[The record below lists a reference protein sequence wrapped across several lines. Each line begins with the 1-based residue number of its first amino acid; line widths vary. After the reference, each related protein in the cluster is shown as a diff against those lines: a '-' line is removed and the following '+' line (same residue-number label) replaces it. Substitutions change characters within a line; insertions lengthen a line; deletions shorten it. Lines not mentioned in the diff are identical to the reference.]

1 MKRTSHITLTLLAGM
16 AVAFTTG
23 CHRHNER
30 RDCVDDSS
38 RLAGEQNCANA
49 ESLRHNGYVGPL
61 GYHWAYGGSSGGHI
75 GDVVVGGN
83 PMPGMGHAAGG
94 AGGVGRG
101 GFGAT
106 AGSGSGGSGGE

>member
-1 MKRTSHITLTLLAGM
+1 MKRTSHITLGLLAGM
-16 AVAFTTG
+16 ALAFTTG

-30 RDCVDDSS
+30 RDCVDDAS
-38 RLAGEQNCANA
+38 RLAGEQNCMDADNQ
-49 ESLRHNGYVGPL
+49 RKNGYMGHP

-83 PMPGMGHAAGG
+83 PVPGMGGA

-101 GFGAT
+101 GFGSS
-106 AGSGSGGSGGE
+106 AGSASGGSGGE